1 VSRRARSR
9 SRPNTIQG
17 QFRYH
22 TIDFVASPVWRALS
36 LSERKILDRIDL
48 ELASH
53 GGRDN
58 GDLII
63 TRRDFA
69 DFGVSPKAQLR
80 GIAGLVALGPI
91 KWMPGHASPDPAH
104 GRAARFGILYRSTLN
119 GPSEEQWRRF
129 KTIDEV
135 KATLTRARAK
145 VEARNRA
152 QRAKKTDAIVVP
164 FGNHLPVGSKGNH

>member
-1 VSRRARSR
+1 MSRSRSR

-22 TIDFVASPVWRALS
+22 TIDLVGSPVWRALS
-36 LSERKILDRIDL
+36 LSERRILDRIDL

-69 DFGVSPKAQLR
+69 AFGVSPKAQLR
-80 GIAGLVALGPI
+80 GIAGLVALG
-91 KWMPGHASPDPAH
+91 AD
-104 GRAARFGILYRSTLN
+104 
-119 GPSEEQWRRF
+119 EQWRRF
-129 KTIDEV
+129 KTPAEV
-135 KATLTRARAK
+135 KTTLARARAG
-145 VEARNRA
+145 VEARNRT
-152 QRAKKTDAIVVP
+152 QRGKKTDAIMVP
-164 FGNHLPVGSKGNH
+164 FGNHYLVGPKGNY